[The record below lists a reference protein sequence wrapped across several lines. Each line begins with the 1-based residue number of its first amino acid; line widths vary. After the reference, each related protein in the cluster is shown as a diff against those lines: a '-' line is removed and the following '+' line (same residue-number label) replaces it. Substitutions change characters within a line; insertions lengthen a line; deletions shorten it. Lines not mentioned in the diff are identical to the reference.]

1 MLVWQPRRNMCGID
15 GSINP
20 VGSIGSL
27 GWIWAEG
34 GYRLLVLLDLVH
46 ILRGP
51 TWAMLVPECCVGRRD
66 RSTLCYTGARTG
78 FHPLLL
84 LTHQRLAAIVA
95 IVVIVIWCLNSESRL
110 HGFCIFHLK
119 YLSLILV
126 IIYYITLLRT
136 YLQIGCSG
144 NTLGVPNP
152 RTHGRRI

>member
-1 MLVWQPRRNMCGID
+1 MCGID

-66 RSTLCYTGARTG
+66 R
-78 FHPLLL
+78 
-84 LTHQRLAAIVA
+84 
-95 IVVIVIWCLNSESRL
+95 
-110 HGFCIFHLK
+110 
-119 YLSLILV
+119 
-126 IIYYITLLRT
+126 
-136 YLQIGCSG
+136 
-144 NTLGVPNP
+144 
-152 RTHGRRI
+152 